1 MLKLQVEELVN
12 EKTGEPILRDYI
24 LQNIEEEPVS
34 KSKRF
39 SKAHLEETDSPTINI
54 SYLVKLVKMYD
65 KDFTPTFPV
74 DEHLLKDGKPKVFY
88 HGTNKPFTEFKY
100 DEIASWEGSFFFA
113 ENRKD
118 AEAYGKNV
126 YEVYLRGKKLA
137 DYDNQPSEFYRL
149 KDKKGAFRYRQEW

>member
-1 MLKLQVEELVN
+1 MQKKKHYKGRDVSQTYKPRYALTCNAYPALLKLQVEELVN

-65 KDFTPTFPV
+65 KDFTPSFTV
-74 DEHLLKDGKPKVFY
+74 DEHLLIG
-88 HGTNKPFTEFKY
+88 
-100 DEIASWEGSFFFA
+100 
-113 ENRKD
+113 RCMC
-118 AEAYGKNV
+118 
-126 YEVYLRGKKLA
+126 KK
-137 DYDNQPSEFYRL
+137 
-149 KDKKGAFRYRQEW
+149 K